1 MTAVHAY
8 DHLLSCAKAV
18 QPLVDQIMEAPVN
31 AAKLQVELDRPSAE
45 IASAR
50 QTLAAERASW
60 QIEWKSLRD
69 ASDHAATQRELE
81 TADWEAKL
89 SEKQEE
95 LQRVQNSIAAVT
107 KRLEKLAALF
117 RKFDRMVAQP
127 SAGAAGLQSVVAEM
141 VELIK

>member
-31 AAKLQVELDRPSAE
+31 AAKLQVELDRLSAE

-95 LQRVQNSIAAVT
+95 LQRVRKLHRGRNETIGEVGGVVSQVRPDGCPALCWCGWFAV
-107 KRLEKLAALF
+107 
-117 RKFDRMVAQP
+117 
-127 SAGAAGLQSVVAEM
+127 GGG
-141 VELIK
+141 